1 MSSAAQSA
9 KFSAP
14 VYARGHGASQRRQ
27 ESLGGVRGPA
37 GRGHRYLRQ
46 SLFGLAPPLRTVQTR
61 GILGDA
67 SQRGDAVP
75 GGPAVSAGTHRQY
88 SARRR
93 GADEILGFAAALS
106 GVVAAGRG
114 DGGGGRPMAPDGV
127 LVGQPGMERA
137 DDR

>member
-14 VYARGHGASQRRQ
+14 VCTRGPGAPQRRQ

-37 GRGHRYLRQ
+37 GRGDRDFRQ
-46 SLFGLAPPLRTVQTR
+46 SLFGLAPPLRVVQTR

-93 GADEILGFAAALS
+93 GADEILGFATALS
-106 GVVAAGRG
+106 GVVAAGG
-114 DGGGGRPMAPDGV
+114 GGGGGGRTKRTEGGF
-127 LVGQPGMERA
+127 VG
-137 DDR
+137 